1 MDDTKN
7 LNLIG
12 INSNPIISVNE
23 LDGAFKH
30 TIDKIFP
37 TNTKNEN

>member
-1 MDDTKN
+1 MDDTKK

-12 INSNPIISVNE
+12 INANPNISYSE
-23 LDGAFKH
+23 FEGAFKH

-37 TNTKNEN
+37 TNIKNEN

>member
-1 MDDTKN
+1 MDDTKS

-12 INSNPIISVNE
+12 INSNPIITANE
-23 LDGAFKH
+23 LEGAFKH

-37 TNTKNEN
+37 INIKNEN